1 MAVDWIKD
9 PDATLDWVFDWAT
22 WLRSGETIATS
33 TWTVSAGIVLESSGI
48 YAPTNT
54 VSTATAWLSG
64 GSPGEP
70 YILSNKVTTNQGRI
84 DERSITIRVT
94 NR

>member
-9 PDATLDWVFDWAT
+9 PDATLDWVFDWAA
-22 WLRSGETIATS
+22 WLRSGETISTS
-33 TWTVSAGIVLESSGI
+33 TFTVSPGITLGTTS
-48 YAPTNT
+48 NT

-64 GSPGEP
+64 GSSGEP
-70 YILSNKVTTNQGRI
+70 YILSNKITTNQGRI

>member
-9 PDATLDWVFDWAT
+9 PDANLDWVFDWAA
-22 WLRSGETIATS
+22 WLRSGETISTS
-33 TWTVSAGIVLESSGI
+33 SFAVSPGIVLGTTS
-48 YAPTNT
+48 NT

-64 GSPGEP
+64 GTPGEP
-70 YILSNKVTTNQGRI
+70 YTLTNHVETNQGRI
-84 DERSITIRVT
+84 DERSITIRVQ